1 MGIGLSIMSQRDI
14 TLLKPKPTGY
24 PDSPQTLGEH
34 IRRKRMDK
42 GISQVIAAKEIGVSK
57 DCLCNWEQNRNQP
70 RLYQY
75 PAIFTFLGYYP
86 FDHETESFGGMIK
99 RYKYENGLSNEK
111 LAKQL
116 GIYEGTVARWEYNK
130 KSPSVKR
137 LQFVLSVISKNTP

>member
-1 MGIGLSIMSQRDI
+1 MVLILCLNTDAPVPLHKCILYWDDCNTHMGIGLSIMSQRDI

-99 RYKYENGLSNEK
+99 RYK
-111 LAKQL
+111 
-116 GIYEGTVARWEYNK
+116 
-130 KSPSVKR
+130 
-137 LQFVLSVISKNTP
+137 